1 MGAEEQTV
9 LGEFS
14 PAAAIRADRLE
25 ASRFEIGQILFTD
38 MMIVFGTVLN
48 KREVF
53 LLLISTYCIWLCLV
67 RSCNKYVDH
76 PIHRTSLWQLVFF
89 LTFFFTMAASIICQ

>member
-9 LGEFS
+9 LAEFS
-14 PAAAIRADRLE
+14 PVAAFRADRLE

-38 MMIVFGTVLN
+38 TMIVFGTVLN

-53 LLLISTYCIWLCLV
+53 LLLISTYCIWVCLI
-67 RSCNKYVDH
+67 RSCYKYVYH
-76 PIHRTSLWQLVFF
+76 PIHRISLWQLV
-89 LTFFFTMAASIICQ
+89 